1 MVLFR
6 TVHFLTSRVA
16 WVETSQS
23 KQAAVWH
30 TPALSP
36 YSTASTTQGAAPRPF
51 KSGIQWTWPV
61 EDYIWWKYERFEM
74 CSHLS
79 HRESKPLPGISKTWG
94 TLQHWDS
101 QEAGSKH
108 PPTEAAQLNGQERR
122 TPASNAWPVLEK
134 TDMNVHR
141 CAQRSKGR
149 SAISMSNGLTL
160 VDTAYYC
167 TQNRN
172 DSAILVVFHII
183 IWGCRDLSQKEKK
196 KC

>member
-74 CSHLS
+74 CSHLR

-94 TLQHWDS
+94 TLQHSDS

-108 PPTEAAQLNGQERR
+108 LPTEAAQLNGQERR

-149 SAISMSNGLTL
+149 SAILMSNGLTL

-172 DSAILVVFHII
+172 DSAILVFSTL
-183 IWGCRDLSQKEKK
+183 LSEPVGIFPKTKKK